1 MRRRNL
7 LILAGSGV
15 TAAGLAACSG
25 GSGSGGGTGGS
36 AGSEVEVFTWWAQG
50 SEKAGLDAL
59 VAQFEEDYPD
69 FTFVNGSVAGGAGS
83 AAKDMLQSRLQAGD
97 PPDTFQAHA
106 GEELA
111 DYIASAQ
118 IEDVSGLYDE
128 YGLNDAFP
136 QDLLELLTVDDMI
149 YSVPSNIHRS
159 NMVWTNNQLLED
171 AGIDPSAIPADVDA
185 FTADVETAAA
195 SGVTGLSI
203 GMAWT
208 QVNLL
213 EAILMA
219 DLGSEAYN
227 GLWTGDT
234 DWNGADVTTA
244 IEHFETLMSFTNS
257 DRDGLDWTDAT
268 QMQIDGTAAYNVMG
282 DWAVASFQQADMVA
296 NEDFG
301 FYPLSGGEAIFGFLA
316 DSFTLPVGAP
326 NPDGTKAW
334 LDTISSEAGQLGFSL
349 AKGSIPARTDV
360 DTVEFPTYQQ
370 TAIESYANDTI
381 CPSLAHG
388 AATPV
393 RWLNEITD
401 ATSQFTTGANA
412 AAGYQEQLAS
422 IAESNLSA

>member
-268 QMQIDGTAAYNVMG
+268 QMQIDGTAAYN
-282 DWAVASFQQADMVA
+282 
-296 NEDFG
+296 
-301 FYPLSGGEAIFGFLA
+301 
-316 DSFTLPVGAP
+316 
-326 NPDGTKAW
+326 
-334 LDTISSEAGQLGFSL
+334 
-349 AKGSIPARTDV
+349 
-360 DTVEFPTYQQ
+360 
-370 TAIESYANDTI
+370 
-381 CPSLAHG
+381 
-388 AATPV
+388 
-393 RWLNEITD
+393 
-401 ATSQFTTGANA
+401 
-412 AAGYQEQLAS
+412 
-422 IAESNLSA
+422 